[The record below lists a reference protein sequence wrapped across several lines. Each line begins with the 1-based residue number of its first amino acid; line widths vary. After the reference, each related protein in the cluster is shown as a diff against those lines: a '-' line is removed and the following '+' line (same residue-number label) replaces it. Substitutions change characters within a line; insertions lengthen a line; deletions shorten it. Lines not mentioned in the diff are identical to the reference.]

1 MFTFILQSAA
11 ALIMSLAQPN
21 GDAVPDFSR
30 VGYRCGDVP
39 IPDHDVVKVLEAP
52 SDGSDATVMIQDAID
67 SHKGTGAILL
77 KAGKYNVSGTIRLD
91 KSNLVLRGEGDATII
106 YGTGKEKRTL
116 LEFGLKSKRV
126 LDTEVKSKITGD
138 YTPV

>member
-39 IPDHDVVKVLEAP
+39 IPDHDVVNVLEAP
-52 SDGSDATVMIQDAID
+52 SDGSDATFSRPESIMSV
-67 SHKGTGAILL
+67 
-77 KAGKYNVSGTIRLD
+77 V
-91 KSNLVLRGEGDATII
+91 
-106 YGTGKEKRTL
+106 
-116 LEFGLKSKRV
+116 
-126 LDTEVKSKITGD
+126 
-138 YTPV
+138 P